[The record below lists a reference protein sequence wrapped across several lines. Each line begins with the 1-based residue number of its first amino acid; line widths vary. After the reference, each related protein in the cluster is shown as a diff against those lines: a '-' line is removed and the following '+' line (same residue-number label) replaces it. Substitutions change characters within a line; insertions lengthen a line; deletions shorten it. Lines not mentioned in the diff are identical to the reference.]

1 MIHTDNFKCGLLG
14 EHLSHSFSPQIHA
27 HLADYEYKLY
37 EMAENEV
44 GTFLKNCPLDA
55 MNVTIPYKKTVM
67 PFLDFISEEAQKI
80 GSVNTIVKKDGK
92 LFGYNTDYYGFMHM
106 IKSSGITIKGKKVLV
121 LGTGGASLTVKAVL
135 KDLEADKIISV
146 SRSGEVNYDN
156 ITDHSN
162 ADIIVNTTP
171 VGMFPNNGVSP
182 VNPEDFP
189 SLSGVLD
196 LIYNPARTALLC
208 QAEKL
213 GVPFVNGLVML
224 VSQAKRACEYFLDC
238 TIDDSENKRITE
250 EIAKQSENI
259 VLIGMPSSGKST
271 AGKKLAEM
279 LGREFVDTDEVIVEM
294 AGMSIPEIF
303 SKYGEEHF
311 RKIEHEAVKQTAKR
325 SGLVI
330 ATGGGVVTR
339 QENYLPLHENGR
351 IVFIERDINELSTDG
366 RPLSQKGNLEKM
378 YEIRLPLYLSFCDAK
393 AQCETDVTKTVE
405 NILKAVNI

>member
-1 MIHTDNFKCGLLG
+1 MIHTNNFKCGLLG

-27 HLADYEYKLY
+27 LLADYEYKLY

-44 GTFLKNCPLDA
+44 GPFLKNCQLDA

-67 PFLDFISEEAQKI
+67 PFLDFISDEAQKI

-106 IKSSGITIKGKKVLV
+106 IKSSGITVKNKKVLV

-135 KDLEADKIISV
+135 NDLEAEEIISV
-146 SRSGEVNYDN
+146 SRTGEVNYSN
-156 ITDHSN
+156 ITLHSD
-162 ADIIVNTTP
+162 ADVIVNTTP
-171 VGMFPNNGVSP
+171 VGMYPNNGVSP
-182 VNPEDFP
+182 VNLEAFP

-208 QAEKL
+208 QAQRLNIK
-213 GVPFVNGLVML
+213 FSNGLVML
-224 VSQAKRACEYFLDC
+224 VAQAKKACEYFLDC
-238 TIDDSENKRITE
+238 TIDDKENQLITE
-250 EIAKQSENI
+250 KISNDSENI

-271 AGKKLAEM
+271 AGKKLAEK
-279 LGREFVDTDEVIVEM
+279 LGREFVDTDEVIVSMTE
-294 AGMSIPEIF
+294 MSIPEIF
-303 SKYGEEHF
+303 SQYGEEHF

-339 QENYLPLHENGR
+339 QENYLPLHENGK

-366 RPLSQKGNLEKM
+366 RPLSQKGNLQKM
-378 YEIRLPLYLSFCDAK
+378 YETRLPLYLSFCDAQ
-393 AQCETDVTKTVE
+393 AQCETDVLKTVE
-405 NILKAVNI
+405 NILKAVRI

>member
-27 HLADYEYKLY
+27 LLANYEYKLY

-44 GTFLKNCPLDA
+44 GNFLKNCPLNA

-106 IKSSGITIKGKKVLV
+106 LKSSGITVNNKKVLV
-121 LGTGGASLTVKAVL
+121 LGTGGASLTVKTVL
-135 KDLEADKIISV
+135 QDLGAKQIISV
-146 SRSGEVNYDN
+146 SRTGNVNYNN
-156 ITDHSN
+156 ISDHSD
-162 ADIIVNTTP
+162 ADVIVNTTP
-171 VGMFPNNGVSP
+171 VGMYPNNGVSI
-182 VNPEDFP
+182 VNLELFE

-196 LIYNPARTALLC
+196 LIYNPARTAILC

-213 GVPFVNGLVML
+213 GIPFSNGLVML
-224 VSQAKRACEYFLDC
+224 VAQAKKACEYFLDC
-238 TIDDSENKRITE
+238 EIDDKQTEIITQRI
-250 EIAKQSENI
+250 ARQSENI

-271 AGKKLAEM
+271 AGKKLAEI
-279 LGREFVDTDEVIVEM
+279 LGREFVDTDEIIVQL

-303 SKYGEEHF
+303 SEYGEEHF

-339 QENYLPLHENGR
+339 EENYLPLHENGK

-366 RPLSQKGNLEKM
+366 RPLSQKGNLQKM
-378 YEIRLPLYLSFCDAK
+378 YETRLPLYLSFCDAK
-393 AQCETDVTKTVE
+393 AECEKDVLKTVE

>member
-27 HLADYEYKLY
+27 LLADYEYKLY
-37 EMAENEV
+37 EMPENEV
-44 GTFLKNCPLDA
+44 GAFLKSCPLDA

-67 PFLDFISEEAQKI
+67 PFLDFISDEAQKI

-92 LFGYNTDYYGFMHM
+92 LYGYNTDYYGFMHM
-106 IKSSGITIKGKKVLV
+106 IKSSGVTVKNKKVLV
-121 LGTGGASLTVKAVL
+121 LGTGGASLTVKTVL
-135 KDLEADKIISV
+135 QDLEAAEIISV
-146 SRSGEVNYDN
+146 SRTGEVNYNN
-156 ITDHSN
+156 IAIHSD
-162 ADIIVNTTP
+162 ADVIVNTTP
-171 VGMFPNNGVSP
+171 VGMYPNNGVSP
-182 VNPEDFP
+182 VNLEMFP
-189 SLSGVLD
+189 ALSGVLD
-196 LIYNPARTALLC
+196 LIYNPARTSLLC
-208 QAEKL
+208 QAERL
-213 GVPFVNGLVML
+213 GIPFINGLVML
-224 VSQAKRACEYFLDC
+224 VSQAKKACEYFLDC
-238 TIDDSENKRITE
+238 TIDDSENKRITQ

-271 AGKKLAEM
+271 AGKKLAEV
-279 LGREFVDTDEVIVEM
+279 LGREFVDTDELIAEM

-303 SKYGEEHF
+303 SQYGEEHF

-366 RPLSQKGNLEKM
+366 RPLSQKGNLQEM
-378 YEIRLPLYLSFCDAK
+378 YAIRLPLYLSFCDVK
-393 AQCETDVTKTVE
+393 ADCEKDVKKTVE
-405 NILKAVNI
+405 NILKAVKL

>member
-27 HLADYEYKLY
+27 LLADYEYKLY
-37 EMAENEV
+37 EMSENEV
-44 GTFLKNCPLDA
+44 GPFLKDFPLDA

-67 PFLDFISEEAQKI
+67 PFLDFISDEAKKI
-80 GSVNTIVKKDGK
+80 GSVNTIVKKDGL
-92 LFGYNTDYYGFMHM
+92 LFGYNTDYYGFLHM
-106 IKSSGITIKGKKVLV
+106 IKSSGISVKDKKVLV

-135 KDLEADKIISV
+135 NDLEAKEIISV
-146 SRSGEVNYDN
+146 SRTGEVNYSN
-156 ITDHSN
+156 ITRHSD

-171 VGMFPNNGVSP
+171 VGMYPNNGVSP
-182 VNPEDFP
+182 VNLEDFP

-208 QAEKL
+208 QAQKL
-213 GVPFVNGLVML
+213 GIKFANGLVML
-224 VSQAKRACEYFLDC
+224 VSQAKKACEYFLDC
-238 TIDDSENKRITE
+238 TVDDSENQIITQKINNE
-250 EIAKQSENI
+250 SENI

-271 AGKKLAEM
+271 AGKKLAEV
-279 LGREFVDTDEVIVEM
+279 LGREFVDTDEVIVET

-303 SKYGEEHF
+303 SRYGEEHF

-325 SGLVI
+325 SGLII

-339 QENYLPLHENGR
+339 EENYLPLHENGK

-366 RPLSQKGNLEKM
+366 RPLSQKGNLQKM
-378 YEIRLPLYLSFCDAK
+378 YEARLPLYLSFCDAK
-393 AQCETDVTKTVE
+393 AQCENDVMKTVE
-405 NILKAVNI
+405 NILKAVNL